1 MSYTITDSKS
11 FIDGLETFS
20 GGKLKEKEM
29 VKSMLHHSLSSDSLK
44 LFEDCCFTAK
54 YISGLM
60 RVLKSAA
67 SMSDV
72 NNTDSIK
79 SDLSKNFE
87 QFTLQVKEI
96 IGLMPEETRDTVTQ
110 TYLEMTPESFTRL
123 NNLIADLN
131 WAKMYLNDLK
141 RSV

>member
-1 MSYTITDSKS
+1 MSYTIKNSES
-11 FIDGLETFS
+11 FISGLEAFS

-44 LFEDCCFTAK
+44 LFEDICFTAK

-67 SMSDV
+67 TMNDV

-79 SDLSKNFE
+79 SDLAKNFD
-87 QFTLQVKEI
+87 QFTLQVKGI
-96 IGLMPEETRDTVTQ
+96 IGFMPEETRDTLTQ
-110 TYLEMTPESFTRL
+110 TYLEMTTESFLKL
-123 NNLIADLN
+123 NNLILDLE
-131 WAKMYLNDLK
+131 WAKRYLNDLK
-141 RSV
+141 RTQ